1 MERGLTLYIVAE
13 YLAAAI
19 YHSGITLFFRARGLS
34 LGQVSVLVALP
45 PLVAVAAQPLWGAL
59 ADRLRMKNTV
69 LRVLTGGAAI
79 CVALYAFPHGLT
91 GMALAVAAYAVFATA
106 ITPMSET
113 MLVQRLNEQ
122 GKPFGPLRLW
132 GMAAFALGGL
142 ISALALG
149 GDGRG
154 FVWLATGAAALTAW
168 AAWRVPPVPSC
179 PREREKGRLK
189 ELLRQHDLLWMLLLV
204 AALQMTQGMYFAFFP
219 SLFTDTLGGS
229 RALYGASVLVATL
242 SEAPFLLAAD
252 RLLNRL
258 GAPKL
263 LVLSGVSMAAHWLL
277 VALCRGIWAAFAT
290 QLLHAGGMV
299 VLTFSITKYVQQT
312 VPSCSRATA
321 QMLSAVV
328 GFGLARTAAGLIGRA
343 LSDRMPTISPIFWVM
358 AGIAGLA
365 TALLA
370 RRLWRMKPKKSID

>member
-1 MERGLTLYIVAE
+1 MTLYIVAE
-13 YLAAAI
+13 YLAAAT
-19 YHSGITLFFRARGLS
+19 YHSGITLFFRARGLT
-34 LGQVSVLVALP
+34 LGQISLLVALP
-45 PLVAVAAQPLWGAL
+45 PLVAMVAQPLWGAL
-59 ADRLRMKNTV
+59 ADRLRVKNTV
-69 LRVLTGGAAI
+69 LCILTAAAAI
-79 CVALYAFPHGLT
+79 SVGLYALPRGLI

-106 ITPMSET
+106 VTPMSET
-113 MLVQRLNEQ
+113 ILVQQLNEQ

-132 GMAAFALGGL
+132 GMAAFAVGGL
-142 ISALALG
+142 VSGLVLG

-154 FVWLATGAAALTAW
+154 FVWLATMAAALTAW
-168 AAWRVPPVPSC
+168 AAWGVPKVPSC
-179 PREREKGRLK
+179 PREKETGRLV
-189 ELLRQHDLLWMLLLV
+189 ELLRNHDLLWMLLLV

-229 RALYGASVLVATL
+229 RALYGASVLVATI

-252 RLLNRL
+252 RLLKRL

-263 LVLSGVSMAAHWLL
+263 LVLSGASMAAHWLL
-277 VALCRGIWAAFAT
+277 VALCRGVWPAFAT

-299 VLTFSITKYVQQT
+299 VLTFSMVKYVQQV
-312 VPSCSRATA
+312 VPACSRATG

-328 GFGLARTAAGLIGRA
+328 GFGLARSAAGLLGRA
-343 LSDRMPTISPIFWVM
+343 LSGRMPTISPIFFVM

-370 RRLWRMKPKKSID
+370 RRLWRVKLAKGD